1 MFIILRAASDELAD
15 PEASEES
22 SDVTHLTSILGKQS
36 RIHMRRVSS
45 PRFESSVY

>member
-1 MFIILRAASDELAD
+1 MFLFLRAASDELAD
-15 PEASEES
+15 PEASEKS
-22 SDVTHLTSILGKQS
+22 SDVTSILGKHS